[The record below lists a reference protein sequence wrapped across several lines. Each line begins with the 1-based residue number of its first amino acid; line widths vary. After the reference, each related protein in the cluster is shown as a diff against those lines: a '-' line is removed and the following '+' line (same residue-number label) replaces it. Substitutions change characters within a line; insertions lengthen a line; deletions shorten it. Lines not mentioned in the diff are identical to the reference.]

1 MTAPRASRA
10 LPAGYG
16 LTERIDLLK
25 NKRQLWLV
33 NGLSLVLLVLVAVL
47 GLCLR
52 PWDWSSWSLSTS
64 LLALAGVCLYI
75 VGHEAVHG
83 AAMWLFSHEK
93 PRFGFSLMYAYAGS
107 DAYFSKGPYLL
118 ISLAPAVL
126 WGLLL
131 AALTALLPDP
141 WFWPLWIIQITNIS
155 GSAGDFYVFFKI
167 LAKPDSVLVQ
177 DTGTAMT
184 VYERL

>member
-1 MTAPRASRA
+1 MTEPRASRA

-33 NGLSLVLLVLVAVL
+33 NGLSLVLLVLTAVL

-52 PWDWSSWSLSTS
+52 PWDWSGWSLSTS
-64 LLALAGVCLYI
+64 LLALAGICLYI

-83 AAMWLFSHEK
+83 AAMFLLSHEK

-107 DAYFSKGPYLL
+107 DAYFSKGPYLI

-131 AALTALLPDP
+131 AVLTVLLPDP

-155 GSAGDFYVFFKI
+155 GSAGDFYVFSKYWLNRI
-167 LAKPDSVLVQ
+167 PCWYRIPAPP
-177 DTGTAMT
+177 
-184 VYERL
+184 

>member
-1 MTAPRASRA
+1 MTEPRASRA

-33 NGLSLVLLVLVAVL
+33 NGLSLVLLVLTAVL

-52 PWDWSSWSLSTS
+52 PWDWSGWSLSTS
-64 LLALAGVCLYI
+64 LLALAGICLYI

-83 AAMWLFSHEK
+83 AAMFLLSHEK

-107 DAYFSKGPYLL
+107 DAYFSKGPYLI

-131 AALTALLPDP
+131 AVLTVLLPDP

-167 LAKPDSVLVQ
+167 LAKSDSVLVQ
-177 DTGTAMT
+177 DTGIAMT

>member
-33 NGLSLVLLVLVAVL
+33 NGLSLVLLALVAVL
-47 GLCLR
+47 GLCLHS
-52 PWDWSSWSLSTS
+52 WDWSSWTLSTS

-83 AAMWLFSHEK
+83 AVMWLFSHEK

-107 DAYFSKGPYLL
+107 AAYFSKGPYLL

-155 GSAGDFYVFFKI
+155 GSAGDFYVFFKM
-167 LAKPDSVLVQ
+167 LAKPNSVLVQ

>member
-16 LTERIDLLK
+16 LMEQIDLVK

-33 NGLSLVLLVLVAVL
+33 NGLSLALLVLFALL

-52 PWDWSSWSLSTS
+52 PWDWSGWTLSTS
-64 LLALAGVCLYI
+64 LLALAGIFLYI

-83 AAMWLFSHEK
+83 AAMWWLSHEK

-107 DAYFSKGPYLL
+107 GTYFSKGSYLL
-118 ISLAPAVL
+118 ISLAPVVL

-131 AALTALLPDP
+131 AALTALLPDA
-141 WFWPLWIIQITNIS
+141 WFWPLWIIQITNVS

-167 LAKPDSVLVQ
+167 LTKPDSVLVQ

>member
-1 MTAPRASRA
+1 MTEPRASRA

-33 NGLSLVLLVLVAVL
+33 NGLSLVLLVLTAVL

-52 PWDWSSWSLSTS
+52 PWDWSGWSLSTS
-64 LLALAGVCLYI
+64 LLALAGICLYI

-83 AAMWLFSHEK
+83 AAMFLLSHEK

-107 DAYFSKGPYLL
+107 DAYFSKGPYLI

-131 AALTALLPDP
+131 AVLTVLLPDP

-167 LAKPDSVLVQ
+167 LAKSNSVLVQ